1 MVKCPK
7 SKFFQGES
15 MFISFFII
23 FLFIGPIL
31 YSNTDD
37 CSNNSY
43 NLLED
48 CSKSNSSFCNLANC
62 NECLYQNP
70 IRCERPQSSKNT
82 GFILLII
89 GATGISISIL
99 VALVRLYFYN
109 KKENTES
116 EHLLQV

>member
-7 SKFFQGES
+7 SRFFLGEVTFIGIFI
-15 MFISFFII
+15 MF
-23 FLFIGPIL
+23 LVIGPIL
-31 YSNTDD
+31 YNSTAD
-37 CSNNSY
+37 CKNDSY

-48 CSKSNSSFCNLANC
+48 CSKSNSTFCNLANC

-89 GATGISISIL
+89 GAIGISISIL

-109 KKENTES
+109 KKENIQS
-116 EHLLQV
+116 EQLLQV